1 MEFYDIRP
9 GMILG
14 DNRGNEFVVEII
26 EHRRGLDPDIW
37 VDWVVR
43 NTHITT
49 SRGVEYYNYSQ
60 NHDLM
65 LIDNDEVTEDLDI
78 GEDFS
83 IIKLSTLKFVGW
95 VAEPVSK

>member
-1 MEFYDIRP
+1 MEVYDIKP

-14 DNRGNEFVVEII
+14 DARGNEFVVEII

-43 NTHITT
+43 NTHI
-49 SRGVEYYNYSQ
+49 SVGKGVEYYKYSK
-60 NHDLM
+60 NHDLI
-65 LIDNDEVTEDLDI
+65 LVGCNEEDDLDI

-83 IIKLSTLKFVGW
+83 IIKLKTLIFIGW
-95 VAEPVSK
+95 VTEPVSK